1 MSLTKEWWMF
11 WRTTAEELPITE
23 YRWALGEAMNIAN
36 LYRQGEFQ
44 MQTEKEKEDDL
55 IADYMKAKREGK
67 VNG

>member
-1 MSLTKEWWMF
+1 MF

-23 YRWALGEAMNIAN
+23 YRWAVGEALNIGN

-44 MQTEKEKEDDL
+44 MLTQKEKDEEL
-55 IADYMKAKREGK
+55 RAEWERAKREGN